1 MKKEIEEITT
11 SESGEFKISICEA
24 IEELFGGFLEMDG
37 YDRWRVR
44 DTADKIISLIEQRI
58 GECEDEIRKYLY
70 EIFTINLPKTIDLT
84 QDIINIIKS
93 KIKE

>member
-1 MKKEIEEITT
+1 MKKEIEEILRQ
-11 SESGEFKISICEA
+11 SIWDMNNANDDFLIGYNDVPSFKEIQ
-24 IEELFGGFLEMDG
+24 
-37 YDRWRVR
+37 
-44 DTADKIISLIEQRI
+44 DTAADKIISLIEKEI